1 MTTTT
6 ATMKGLVQDDRGST
20 EMPAALAGLV
30 IGSIVIASLGTFYA
44 DATAAAMDNTTK
56 VDGRTASLR
65 ATNLIAKDV
74 GEGRV
79 VEPSDEAELHIE
91 KKTEAGTKVVSY
103 TVDNGVLVRTDGTH
117 VKRLA
122 TVTDDALFGYRF
134 DGDTVTLVE
143 IDAGY
148 PTAASTGWFW

>member
-1 MTTTT
+1 MKTPT
-6 ATMKGLVQDDRGST
+6 TMKRLVRDEQGSA
-20 EMPAALAGLV
+20 EVPAALAGLA
-30 IGSIVIASLGTFYA
+30 ISSIVIAGLGAFYLN
-44 DATAAAMDNTTK
+44 ATASAMENATK

-79 VEPSDEAELHIE
+79 IEPSDEDELHIE
-91 KKTEAGTKVVSY
+91 KKTGNGTKVVSY
-103 TVDNGVLVRTDGTH
+103 TVENGVLVRTDGAH

-122 TVTDDALFGYRF
+122 TVTADALFGYRF
-134 DGDTVTLVE
+134 DGDVVTLVE

-148 PTAASTGWFW
+148 PTAAATGWF